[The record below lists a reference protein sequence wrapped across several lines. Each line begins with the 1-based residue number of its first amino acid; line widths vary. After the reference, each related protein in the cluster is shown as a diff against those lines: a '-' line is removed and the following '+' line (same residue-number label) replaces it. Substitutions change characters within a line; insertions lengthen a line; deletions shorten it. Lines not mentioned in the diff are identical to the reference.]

1 MASQRGMKP
10 AQQQPTRVLITDDQM
25 LYREGLVGLMRHW
38 PEFEVVGDVSNG
50 REAVEF
56 CRHTPVDLVLMDV
69 QMPVMDGIEA
79 TAAIHAAHPGIII
92 VVLTVSNDEETLYE
106 AFSAGAMGYVLKDM
120 ASHQLRSH
128 LQEAV
133 NGDMVL
139 SGVMTEKLVK
149 RMLSS
154 AQRPQGG
161 SARAAQVKVELSE
174 REVEL
179 LRLVAQGLS
188 NDEIAAQMYI
198 SFGAVKKN
206 LQTLMH
212 KLGLP
217 NRVLLAGYAIRS
229 GLAD

>member
-1 MASQRGMKP
+1 MAETRES
-10 AQQQPTRVLITDDQM
+10 QPTRVLVTDDQM

-56 CRHTPVDLVLMDV
+56 CQHTTVDLVLMDV

-79 TAAIHAAHPGIII
+79 ATAIHAAHPGILI

-106 AFSAGAMGYVLKDM
+106 AFSAGVSGYVLKDM
-120 ASHQLRSH
+120 ASHQLRNH
-128 LQEAV
+128 LQQAV
-133 NGDMVL
+133 HGEMVL

-149 RMLSS
+149 RMLATGTCGHSLPL
-154 AQRPQGG
+154 ANAKGQP
-161 SARAAQVKVELSE
+161 ELSE

-206 LQTLMH
+206 LQALMH